1 MATQASDTSSKTRA
15 RGSSDELAVIA
26 QRAQAFTNASG
37 TAIALS
43 EGSADEITCRARSG
57 ATAPEVG
64 TPMRVEGSFTGL
76 CIHSGKELRCDDAET
91 DTRVDTTALRSLG
104 IRSLVVTPIKE
115 ENRVVGVLM
124 VFAPTAHAFTI
135 THVAVLKTM
144 ADQISALLQR
154 ERKAKEEGVVPEPS
168 RASAPA
174 PVAVPKPVSSGPVLA
189 APVVIKSSAPAAAA
203 ARTAAFPVVSKV
215 EAIKTA
221 PVAED
226 LGLPS
231 AAVKKEER
239 RSEAKIEHRASL
251 GTLDALASQ
260 GKKAKNNMMMG
271 VAAAVVVVAAA
282 AGTFAYRSLHKKAA
296 PPVVAQQPV
305 PDASN
310 PAAAGQPAGV
320 APGAPAGNTTTNA
333 TVANTTAA
341 TIPPVAPNRPSVNT
355 AAAEARKTE
364 RTSPASPPPAKPSP
378 TAVALTA
385 GTSKIASSV
394 VDAASPDV
402 TPILSAPTTSTT
414 GTLTSLTRPVASST
428 PSMVTQSDLEPL
440 QVLKRVQPVYPA
452 IAKARRLSGT
462 VTVQGVVGK
471 DGKVT
476 NLQFISGPPV
486 FRDAAFEAV
495 KQWLFKPARL
505 NGQPIEQPTQIRVNF
520 GGGQ

>member
-26 QRAQAFTNASG
+26 QRAQAFTNPSG

-43 EGSADEITCRARSG
+43 EGSADEITYRARSG

-174 PVAVPKPVSSGPVLA
+174 PVAVPKPVSSGPRLA

-231 AAVKKEER
+231 AAVKQEER
-239 RSEAKIEHRASL
+239 RSEAQIEHRASL
-251 GTLDALASQ
+251 GTLDALAIQ

-282 AGTFAYRSLHKKAA
+282 ARPFAYRSLPHKAA
-296 PPVVAQQPV
+296 PPAVAPQQV

-320 APGAPAGNTTTNA
+320 APGAPAGNTTTND
-333 TVANTTAA
+333 TVANTTA
-341 TIPPVAPNRPSVNT
+341 T
-355 AAAEARKTE
+355 
-364 RTSPASPPPAKPSP
+364 
-378 TAVALTA
+378 
-385 GTSKIASSV
+385 
-394 VDAASPDV
+394 
-402 TPILSAPTTSTT
+402 
-414 GTLTSLTRPVASST
+414 
-428 PSMVTQSDLEPL
+428 
-440 QVLKRVQPVYPA
+440 
-452 IAKARRLSGT
+452 
-462 VTVQGVVGK
+462 
-471 DGKVT
+471 
-476 NLQFISGPPV
+476 
-486 FRDAAFEAV
+486 
-495 KQWLFKPARL
+495 
-505 NGQPIEQPTQIRVNF
+505 
-520 GGGQ
+520 